1 MLDQM
6 RERQRDERVNT
17 CCAVQQCAVQTS
29 FVIERAIEMGAVMT
43 SSGWPASQ
51 PARETDS

>member
-17 CCAVQQCAVQTS
+17 CCAVQQCAAQTS